1 MDGLLV
7 VTLESVSTDTIIF
20 AVHGPIN
27 FASAEDSRLL
37 GGPEAIGNCSLENF
51 SFFKFEILILLGIQL
66 SIV

>member
-7 VTLESVSTDTIIF
+7 VTLESVSTDTITF
-20 AVHGPIN
+20 VVHEPIN

-37 GGPEAIGNCSLENF
+37 GGPVRGNCSLENF
-51 SFFKFEILILLGIQL
+51 SFLKFEILILLEIQL